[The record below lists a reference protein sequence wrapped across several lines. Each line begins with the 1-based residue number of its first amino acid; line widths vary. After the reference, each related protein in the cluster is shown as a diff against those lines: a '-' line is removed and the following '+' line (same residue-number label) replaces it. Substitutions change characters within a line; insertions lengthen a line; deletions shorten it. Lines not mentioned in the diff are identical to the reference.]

1 MLQPYLP
8 LLGATDASLVYG
20 HGAAVA
26 PLPAEELAALS
37 RLASKAGEHVLL
49 SGTELPAEA
58 ETRSRRLGLRHRL
71 GLTMGDFEVLFSIR
85 VEAPQHIN
93 LEEERALI
101 RYLQW
106 ILRSPG
112 RFRHRIVVLVDSR
125 VVVGGTTKGRS
136 GSAQL
141 NVLLRRVA
149 ALVLAGGILLH
160 LVFIPSAHNPS
171 DPPSRGGPET
181 WPKALRDGTRYGVES
196 GVRERRRWCRR
207 RSAEAAV
214 LERRLA
220 PLEAA
225 LRRRQAALRAAS
237 RYMGDDDCSDDMSS
251 TSWD

>member
-58 ETRSRRLGLRHRL
+58 EARSRRLGLRHRL

-160 LVFIPSAHNPS
+160 LVFIP
-171 DPPSRGGPET
+171 
-181 WPKALRDGTRYGVES
+181 
-196 GVRERRRWCRR
+196 
-207 RSAEAAV
+207 
-214 LERRLA
+214 
-220 PLEAA
+220 
-225 LRRRQAALRAAS
+225 
-237 RYMGDDDCSDDMSS
+237 
-251 TSWD
+251 